1 VIDHVRVVV
10 SNSRLLFYKDSTL
23 EGGQLYLAGVLI
35 FGFISEA
42 QIRAQLAYP
51 AVPQA
56 AYPPV
61 SQGAYQWF
69 SVFEFTYN
77 LQRTTYN
84 GFWFY

>member
-1 VIDHVRVVV
+1 MHLAFLSISHYFILPLRGVARSD
-10 SNSRLLFYKDSTL
+10 
-23 EGGQLYLAGVLI
+23 EGCYPPQ
-35 FGFISEA
+35 A

-69 SVFEFTYN
+69 SVFKFTYN
-77 LQRTTYN
+77 QQPTTYN
-84 GFWFY
+84 VFFSK